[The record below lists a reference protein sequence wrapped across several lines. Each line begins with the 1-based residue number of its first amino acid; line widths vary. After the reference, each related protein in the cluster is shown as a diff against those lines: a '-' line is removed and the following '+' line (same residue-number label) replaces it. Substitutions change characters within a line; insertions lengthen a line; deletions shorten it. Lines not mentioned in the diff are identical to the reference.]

1 MVGTA
6 RPSRY
11 SDDRLS
17 FLSSVRSSA
26 RHLPFDDD
34 ASFEPVKT
42 PTDLEGGALR
52 NGDAPS
58 ATSPEILALLFQY
71 ACIGIVD
78 GGIYGMTYPILTG
91 YFQLEGNV
99 LNSATALM
107 GLGWS
112 LKVFFGL
119 LTDCVPICGYHRK
132 PYILLGWTLT
142 ALLLTIVACKPAGA
156 PAPDPSANANGTTLA
171 LLCAVGCFFY
181 IMADVAQDALLVAY
195 AQREPLVTRGRL
207 QSMVYAVRT
216 VCSAGITAIYGFCLN
231 STRMAGTYDWDIG
244 VNGYFWI
251 LAATSILNV
260 PIVWLFI
267 RDTKATQPV
276 SVANYLAR
284 LWTLAQKRVVW
295 QVMVFIFLF
304 SLCNSYINTT
314 AAPYVA
320 LYWAKVETLNAALT
334 SILGSL
340 IFASVLAA
348 TGKYGTQW
356 NWRYVLVITAVGAN
370 VIDALV
376 VYCTIYDV
384 LRSQWFFLGVP
395 LTTQLP
401 LGINFVVGTFVI
413 IELAEEGSEGVMYGL
428 LTTIANLPGV
438 FGPLL
443 TNVLDAHFDVGR
455 ERIALDAPETRNN
468 VAYTYVISYAAT
480 GLGCLCVFLL
490 PSQKAAVADLKA
502 RGGSYPRVASVI
514 YFAFFVIL
522 ATSVTG
528 TMASMF
534 DTTRCLRL
542 AGGSGCD
549 EEPSQLYLL
558 GIIVPSSGALLT
570 LLALALR
577 ATPV

>member
-6 RPSRY
+6 RPSP
-11 SDDRLS
+11 
-17 FLSSVRSSA
+17 SVHSSA
-26 RHLPFDDD
+26 RHLLHD
-34 ASFEPVKT
+34 SFEPVKT
-42 PTDLEGGALR
+42 PLDADLEGGALR
-52 NGDAPS
+52 DGGAPS
-58 ATSPEILALLFQY
+58 ITSPEILALLFQY

-132 PYILLGWTLT
+132 PYILLGWLCT
-142 ALLLTIVACKPAGA
+142 AVLLTIVAFKPAGA

-195 AQREPLVTRGRL
+195 AQREPVATRGRL
-207 QSMVYAVRT
+207 QSTIYAVRT
-216 VCSAGITAIYGFCLN
+216 VCSASITAIYGFCLN
-231 STRMAGTYDWDIG
+231 SERMAGTFDWDIG

-251 LAATSILNV
+251 LAATSTLNIPV
-260 PIVWLFI
+260 VYFFI
-267 RDTKATQPV
+267 KDTKAATRV
-276 SVANYLAR
+276 SIAQYLAR

-295 QVMVFIFLF
+295 QVMLFIFLF
-304 SLCNSYINTT
+304 SLCTSHINTT

-334 SILGSL
+334 SILGGL
-340 IFASVLAA
+340 LFAVVLAA

-356 NWRYVLVITAVGAN
+356 NWRYVLVTTAVLAN
-370 VIDALV
+370 VVDAIV
-376 VYCTIYDV
+376 VFCTIFDV

-401 LGINFVVGTFVI
+401 LGVNFVVGTFVI

-443 TNVLDAHFDVGR
+443 TNVLNAHFDVGKA
-455 ERIALDAPETRNN
+455 RIAIDAPETRTQ

-480 GLGCLCVFLL
+480 GLGCLCVLLL
-490 PSQKAAVADLKA
+490 PDQKAAVAHLKA
-502 RGGSYPRVASVI
+502 HGGSYPRVASVI
-514 YFAFFVIL
+514 FYGFFVIL

-534 DTTRCLRL
+534 ESTRCLRL
-542 AGGSGCD
+542 AGGNGCD
-549 EEPSQLYLL
+549 DEPSQVYLL
-558 GIIVPSSGALLT
+558 GIIGPASVA
-570 LLALALR
+570 LLALLAIALR
-577 ATPV
+577 ATPVY